1 MKGIGMAA
9 SAISFF
15 AEPAMFRP
23 CRNSLAPLHAIAFG
37 GIRKEFI
44 KTDLCFIS
52 LDFKVSQMEKETQKV
67 RVVNKGGRPKAQI
80 KRDCQ
85 LTVMCNI
92 IEKKMI
98 QANAKRARTNVS
110 IYLRQVGLNGRIT
123 VKTLPK
129 EVLQFTG
136 TLNHMA
142 ANLNQIARKRNKGED
157 LNTLDRALL
166 NQEVRGLQ
174 SIVKEV
180 KNYLA

>member
-1 MKGIGMAA
+1 MV
-9 SAISFF
+9 
-15 AEPAMFRP
+15 
-23 CRNSLAPLHAIAFG
+23 
-37 GIRKEFI
+37 
-44 KTDLCFIS
+44 
-52 LDFKVSQMEKETQKV
+52 KVKQ
-67 RVVNKGGRPKAQI
+67 RINVNKGGRPKVDI
-80 KRDCQ
+80 KRDQQ

-92 IEKKMI
+92 VEKKII

-110 IYLRQVGLNGRIT
+110 VFLRQLGLTGRIV

-142 ANLNQIARKRNKGED
+142 ANLNQIAKKRNKGDD

-174 SIVKEV
+174 SIVKAV
-180 KNYLA
+180 KNYLT